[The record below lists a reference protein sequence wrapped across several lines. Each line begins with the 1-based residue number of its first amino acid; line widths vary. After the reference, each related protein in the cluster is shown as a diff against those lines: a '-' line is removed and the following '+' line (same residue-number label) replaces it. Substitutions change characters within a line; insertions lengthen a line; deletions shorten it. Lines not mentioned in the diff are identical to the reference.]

1 MKLKMKRKIYNNLLD
16 WKNRNMKKPIMI
28 IGARQIGKTYIVR
41 DFCKNEFENYIEINL
56 LDHPEIVE
64 LYKQSI
70 SSEEKFIRLCA
81 NLNIN
86 PNLKNTAI
94 FFDEIQESEEL
105 ISALK
110 WFCEDERPFK
120 IICAGS
126 LLGVKLKRFHSS
138 FPVGKVEM
146 INMYPMD
153 FEEFLMT
160 QNSSDYLI
168 NYIKDCFQNNK
179 PMDNVLHERLLNL
192 YRMYL
197 CVGGMPEAINS
208 FIDNNMNILNINRK
222 IVEDIIESYLNDMN
236 KYVENKFEAAKNEE
250 IFKSVPSQI
259 GNKSNKF
266 QYSKIDNN
274 ARKRDYENSMDWL
287 LSSNM
292 IFKCNKLNSIN
303 IPPEAYKDE
312 NTFKIYMGDI
322 GILNTMLKININEIY
337 LDKPFLYKGEIAEN
351 YVANQLIYNGIS
363 VYYWATLSNSEIDF
377 IIYNDDGIIP
387 IEVKASD
394 NTQSKSLNSYVK
406 QFKPKYSIRISSK
419 NFGFENNIKSV
430 PLYATFLV
438 K

>member
-1 MKLKMKRKIYNNLLD
+1 MKRKIYNKLLD
-16 WKNRNMKKPIMI
+16 WKNRGMEKPIMI
-28 IGARQIGKTYIVR
+28 IGARQVGKTYIVR
-41 DFCKNEFENYIEINL
+41 KKKKNEFENYIEINL

-64 LYKQSI
+64 LYTQQI
-70 SSEEKFIRLCA
+70 SSDEKFIRLCA

-86 PNLKNTAI
+86 PNLENTII

-110 WFCEDERPFK
+110 WFSENERPFK

-146 INMYPMD
+146 VNMYPMD

-160 QNSSDYLI
+160 QNSSDYMI
-168 NYIKDCFQNNK
+168 NYIKDCFENNK
-179 PMDNVLHERLLNL
+179 PMDNVMHEKLLNL

-197 CVGGMPEAINS
+197 CVGGMPEAVNS
-208 FIDNNMNILNINRK
+208 FIDRNMYILNLNRK
-222 IVEDIIESYLNDMN
+222 IVEDIVESYLNDMN

-259 GNKSNKF
+259 GNPSNKF
-266 QYSKIDNN
+266 QYSKIDKH
-274 ARKRDYENSMDWL
+274 ARKRDYESSMDWL
-287 LSSNM
+287 IASSM

-312 NTFKIYMGDI
+312 DTFKIYMGDI

-337 LDKPFLYKGEIAEN
+337 LNKTFLYKGEIAEN
-351 YVANQLIYNGIS
+351 YVANQLIYND
-363 VYYWATLSNSEIDF
+363 VPLYYWATASNSEIDF
-377 IIYNDDGIIP
+377 IIYNNDGIIP
-387 IEVKASD
+387 IEVKAND
-394 NTQSKSLNSYVK
+394 NVQSKSLNSYIK
-406 QFKPKYSIRISSK
+406 QFKPKYSIRISAK

-430 PLYATFLV
+430 PLYATFCV

>member
-1 MKLKMKRKIYNNLLD
+1 MKRKIYNKFLD
-16 WKNRNMKKPIMI
+16 WKKRGMLKPIMI
-28 IGARQIGKTYIVR
+28 IGARQVGKTYIIR
-41 DFCKNEFENYIEINL
+41 NFCKNELKNYIEINL

-86 PNLKNTAI
+86 PNLDNTII

-110 WFCEDERPFK
+110 WFCENERPFK

-146 INMYPMD
+146 IKMYPMD

-168 NYIKDCFQNNK
+168 DYIKDCFKNNK
-179 PMDNVLHERLLNL
+179 PMDNILHEKLLNL

-197 CVGGMPEAINS
+197 CIGGMPEAVND
-208 FIDNNMNILNINRK
+208 FLDKDMNILNINKK
-222 IVEDIIESYLNDMN
+222 IIEDIVISYLNDMN

-259 GNKSNKF
+259 GNHSNKF
-266 QYSKIDNN
+266 QYTKINKN
-274 ARKRDYENSMDWL
+274 ARKRDYESSMDWL
-287 LSSNM
+287 LASSM
-292 IFKCNKLNSIN
+292 VFKCNKLKSIN
-303 IPPEAYKDE
+303 IPPEAYKDD

-322 GILNTMLKININEIY
+322 GLLNTILKINTNEIY
-337 LDKPFLYKGEIAEN
+337 LNKPFLYKGEIAEN
-351 YVANQLIYNGIS
+351 YVADQLIYNEVS
-363 VYYWATLSNSEIDF
+363 LYYWATANNSEIDF

-387 IEVKASD
+387 VEVKASD

-406 QFKPKYSIRISSK
+406 QYKPQYSIRISSK
-419 NFGFENNIKSV
+419 NFGFENNIKSI
-430 PLYATFLV
+430 PLYATFLIR
-438 K
+438 